1 MMNIKT
7 QKIKRSV
14 LKKLKLNKKGDEKAT
29 DLLEVN
35 KNGENEESEE
45 EEELNSDEEVDF

>member
-29 DLLEVN
+29 DLPEVN
-35 KNGENEESEE
+35 KNGEDEASE